1 MSDDH
6 SLPMPD
12 FSPAMLKGF
21 LHARVK
27 MEFYMA
33 AYPNAPLKAGVDQ
46 VRREAGLRGE
56 LRKRAG
62 VSAGDFKRAWSGLGV
77 DLEARLKLWRA
88 LGVSP
93 TAHGV
98 RLIGADQQEWMAR
111 RRADDAA

>member
-1 MSDDH
+1 MSDH
-6 SLPMPD
+6 QTPTPD

-21 LHARVK
+21 LRARVK
-27 MEFYMA
+27 MEFYMK
-33 AYPNAPLKAGVDQ
+33 AYPNAPLTVEADRGH
-46 VRREAGLRGE
+46 REAGLRGE

-62 VSAGDFKRAWSGLGV
+62 VSAKDFKRAWDGLGV
-77 DLEARLKLWRA
+77 DLNARLKLWRA

-98 RLIGADQQEWMAR
+98 RLVGTDQQEWMAH